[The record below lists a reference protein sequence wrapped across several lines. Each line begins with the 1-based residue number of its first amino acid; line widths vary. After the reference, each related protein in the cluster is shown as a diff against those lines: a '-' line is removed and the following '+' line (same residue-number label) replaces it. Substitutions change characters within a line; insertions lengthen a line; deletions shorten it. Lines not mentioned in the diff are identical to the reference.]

1 MKRLSFVSLCLLALL
16 AITNQSC
23 HKDPEPAPEPCVLS
37 KIQSRYD
44 TLERFVY
51 NEAGQLV
58 THILSDFTY
67 KLQYNGAGQLVRVLY
82 SYALDQ
88 SAREFEITLTHAN
101 DGKTVVIRVPSS
113 PLPNVEEHTA
123 ELNDNGQLLSYS
135 IPDGSNRI
143 VHRYEYNG
151 DGDLLKR
158 FYAAVTPTGTS
169 EGLWYTNENFDG
181 KPNPYFTSKSLRMYF
196 QLIHR
201 EPVSRHNFLLTKHY
215 DGNGEVYRTDT
226 RTYAYNGQGQ
236 LVSQSVQIMD
246 KTFLDVPLSY
256 DLAYTYY
263 CP

>member
-1 MKRLSFVSLCLLALL
+1 
-16 AITNQSC
+16 
-23 HKDPEPAPEPCVLS
+23 
-37 KIQSRYD
+37 
-44 TLERFVY
+44 
-51 NEAGQLV
+51 
-58 THILSDFTY
+58 
-67 KLQYNGAGQLVRVLY
+67 LY

-88 SAREFEITLTHAN
+88 SAREFEITLTHSN
-101 DGKTVVIRVPSS
+101 DGKTVVIRMPPST
-113 PLPNVEEHTA
+113 LPGPEEHTA

-181 KPNPYFTSKSLRMYF
+181 KPNPYFASKSLRMYL
-196 QLIHR
+196 QLIGR

-226 RTYAYNGQGQ
+226 RTNAYNGQGQ
-236 LVSQSVQIMD
+236 LASQSVQIKD
-246 KTFLDVPLSY
+246 KTFSNVPLSY